1 MLGYDWPRLHAALND
16 LPAALIVMGALMA
29 VIDQFL
35 RRDGLRAAGYWMIV
49 LGWAGTIAAVAAGLR
64 AEGLVAHGGDAH
76 EAFSRHKVLGLI
88 TLGVVTVVAL
98 WRVARERKMGLGEQS
113 MVMGLTLAA
122 AGLVVSTSQI
132 GGDLVY
138 NHALG
143 IETPVLQRAIE
154 SRAAGHDHAD
164 GAAHSHG
171 DAPATGADSAASGA
185 DHEHAPGTPAH
196 DHPAPSPTPATATDS
211 ADHDHAPGTAEHD
224 H

>member
-16 LPAALIVMGALMA
+16 LPAALIVTGALIA
-29 VIDQFL
+29 LIDQFM
-35 RRDGLRAAGYWMIV
+35 RRDSLRAAGYWMIV
-49 LGWAGTIAAVAAGLR
+49 LGWVGTIGAVIAGLR
-64 AEGLVAHGGDAH
+64 AEGLVAHGGDVH
-76 EAFSRHKVLGLI
+76 EAFSRHKTLGLI

-113 MVMGLTLAA
+113 FVMGLTLAA

-138 NHALG
+138 DHALG
-143 IETPVLQRAIE
+143 IETPVLRQAID

-164 GAAHSHG
+164 GASHTHD
-171 DAPATGADSAASGA
+171 DAEPHEHPPAAVDSVAPGAVVPSDTSAAAPA

-196 DHPAPSPTPATATDS
+196 DH
-211 ADHDHAPGTAEHD
+211 
-224 H
+224 

>member
-1 MLGYDWPRLHAALND
+1 
-16 LPAALIVMGALMA
+16 
-29 VIDQFL
+29 
-35 RRDGLRAAGYWMIV
+35 MIV

-138 NHALG
+138 DHALG

-171 DAPATGADSAASGA
+171 DAPAMGADSAAPGG

-196 DHPAPSPTPATATDS
+196 DHPAPASTSPAADS
-211 ADHDHAPGTAEHD
+211 ADSAAHDHAPGTAEHD